1 MNWKAVGFAGL
12 RRPGL
17 WCVAIATATVV
28 TALCRPVWA
37 YTPNSPEVREML
49 ARGIAYLEKADRNGP
64 HSGQLGGKALMGL
77 AAYKYDKRFG
87 NGGDPLP
94 PLTSIALGE
103 VLGQAR
109 AASLENQGF
118 VDNYSLGIALIFL
131 TEVNPT
137 DHMDAIIAMAE
148 ELKKRQ
154 KANGAWGYSHE
165 KRGDSSQL
173 QYAALGLWAAKKVA
187 DYNISNDVMDRLV
200 NYLIRVQDP
209 SGGWGYQGND
219 PGGFTRLP
227 QEQVRHSLCAA
238 GLGSLYVAADFLGM
252 SRQRKVKERKSL
264 PPALMPVVEDRAGE
278 GGKLAGTS
286 VDVDRMRAAMND
298 GNNWFRQNFT
308 TRTNMWQYYYLY
320 GLERYHSFRE
330 MVEGTYEEEP
340 RWYNEGVRTLRE
352 LQANH
357 GGWGLAVDL
366 GASPVGSDPAVETAF
381 AILFLLRSTRDTIE
395 TVIERDGVLSGGHD
409 LPSDVS
415 DVRMR
420 NNKIVAPAITG
431 EVADMI
437 SMLEDDDAVN
447 IENLLENPDA
457 LSLSNIKGEGVQFR
471 ERLGRVL
478 RNGSYMARIVA
489 ARTLSR
495 QGALENVPMLIYALT
510 DEDPRVVKE
519 ASDGLRLVSRK
530 FDGFGMSA
538 NPAAGEKEATATAW
552 KAWYKSIQPDA
563 VFIQ

>member
-1 MNWKAVGFAGL
+1 
-12 RRPGL
+12 
-17 WCVAIATATVV
+17 
-28 TALCRPVWA
+28 
-37 YTPNSPEVREML
+37 
-49 ARGIAYLEKADRNGP
+49 
-64 HSGQLGGKALMGL
+64 MGL

-94 PLTSIALGE
+94 PLTAIALGE

-109 AASLENQGF
+109 ANSVESQGF

-131 TEVNPT
+131 TEVHPT
-137 DHMDAIIAMAE
+137 DHMDAIIRLAE
-148 ELKKRQ
+148 EVKKRQ

-173 QYAALGLWAAKKVA
+173 QYAALGLWAAKKTA
-187 DYNISNDVMDRLV
+187 NYDISNDVMDRLV

-227 QEQVRHSLCAA
+227 QEQVRHSLSAA

-308 TRTNMWQYYYLY
+308 TRTNMWQFYYLY
-320 GLERYHSFRE
+320 GLERYNSFRE
-330 MVEGTYEEEP
+330 LVEGTYEEEP
-340 RWYNEGVRTLRE
+340 RWYNEGVRTLKE

-357 GGWGLAVDL
+357 GGWGLVMDL

-381 AILFLLRSTRDTIE
+381 AILFLLRSTRETIE
-395 TVIERDGVLSGGHD
+395 TVIERDGVLAGGHD

-457 LSLSNIKGEGVQFR
+457 LSLSNITGEGAQFR

-478 RNGSYMARIVA
+478 RNGSYKARIVA
-489 ARTLSR
+489 VRHLEPTGCPGKRADADLRVDRRGAAGGQGGQRRAAAGQPQVRRVRHVGQSGVGGEGGDGHGLEGLVQVDPAGCGVYSVRASASR
-495 QGALENVPMLIYALT
+495 ASEVRRLTRGRCRVPGCRVFESPFR
-510 DEDPRVVKE
+510 DRDPRRE
-519 ASDGLRLVSRK
+519 ASFSRR
-530 FDGFGMSA
+530 GG
-538 NPAAGEKEATATAW
+538 GEGPWATT
-552 KAWYKSIQPDA
+552 
-563 VFIQ
+563 